1 MLIEIFLSPHIKL
14 QKFCS
19 QKLFCKNHPKT
30 LRKFYSHNRFFCRIQ
45 YFRVFCVVLAQN
57 LSIMKKILF
66 SLILFFIGGFLF
78 AQSGADAIQ
87 GYYYLEDPFSGAIS
101 QVKIYKTSSGK
112 YEGVVEW
119 AKDPERK
126 KFEGMVFLKDLT
138 YNSAEKEWQNGKI
151 QYPGKKGVF
160 DTFMRFTDDGKL
172 RVRGYWKAA
181 VLGKTVYWTK
191 ESKSRKTK

>member
-1 MLIEIFLSPHIKL
+1 MFYISPSPHFSL
-14 QKFCS
+14 PTQ
-19 QKLFCKNHPKT
+19 
-30 LRKFYSHNRFFCRIQ
+30 YSPNFF
-45 YFRVFCVVLAQN
+45 VVLCTKIY
-57 LSIMKKILF
+57 LVMKKILF
-66 SLILFFIGGFLF
+66 SLFLFFIGGFLF

-87 GYYYLEDPFSGAIS
+87 GYYYLKDPFSGAIS
-101 QVKIYKTSSGK
+101 QIKIYKTSSGT

-138 YNSAEKEWQNGKI
+138 YNSEEKEWQDGKI

-160 DTFMRFTDDGKL
+160 DTSMRFTEDGKL
-172 RVRGYWKAA
+172 RVRGYWKTS

-191 ESKSRKTK
+191 ETKSRKTN

>member
-1 MLIEIFLSPHIKL
+1 
-14 QKFCS
+14 
-19 QKLFCKNHPKT
+19 
-30 LRKFYSHNRFFCRIQ
+30 
-45 YFRVFCVVLAQN
+45 
-57 LSIMKKILF
+57 MKKILF

-160 DTFMRFTDDGKL
+160 DTFMRFTDDGKM

>member
-1 MLIEIFLSPHIKL
+1 MNPSLKEI
-14 QKFCS
+14 
-19 QKLFCKNHPKT
+19 HPKT
-30 LRKFYSHNRFFCRIQ
+30 LRKFYSHNIFFCRIQ

-191 ESKSRKTK
+191 ESKSRKN